1 MTGSSCSLSRDG
13 PTSIRLQLKTGPPMK
28 RYVTSSEQRVVGS
41 VRVKVCLAQKY
52 PISNFSKRNR
62 AALMSSVVGT
72 KCKVL
77 PHVFS
82 TCCICESSLSEFQ
95 KRVYHTIAQIE
106 KGQVTTYGDLAKTLD
121 SAPRAVGQA
130 LKRSATRT
138 CTERFLKCTTRNPFN
153 SETYIPRVPCHRVIS
168 KNCTLGGG
176 RYPQE

>member
-130 LKRSATRT
+130 LKR
-138 CTERFLKCTTRNPFN
+138 NPFN